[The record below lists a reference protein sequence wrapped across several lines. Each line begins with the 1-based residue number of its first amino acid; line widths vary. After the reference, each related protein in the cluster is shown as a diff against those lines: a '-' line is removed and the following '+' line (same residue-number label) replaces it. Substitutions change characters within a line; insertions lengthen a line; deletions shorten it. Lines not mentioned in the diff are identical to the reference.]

1 MNGPD
6 RLTRC
11 SQRILARVPVL
22 VRGSLS
28 YKISFEEET
37 EARVINAHGGL
48 ILLATRVTANQA
60 LVLKH
65 RHTGE
70 DQECIV
76 AYLGAAQ
83 GDKLQVGLKF
93 TYPNPSFWGVAFPPD
108 DWNTKS
114 PRCPHS

>member
-1 MNGPD
+1 MDPSDG
-6 RLTRC
+6 LTWPTASQRC
-11 SQRILARVPVL
+11 SRRIPARVPVL

-28 YKISFEEET
+28 YKIAFEEET

-48 ILLATRVTANQA
+48 VLLATRVTANQA
-60 LVLKH
+60 LILKH

-76 AYLGAAQ
+76 AYLGGAQ

-93 TYPNPSFWGVAFPPD
+93 THPNPSFWGIALPPD
-108 DWNTKS
+108 D
-114 PRCPHS
+114 